1 LTSVRIRLIGYLSID
16 ISPKQRHTSREVRE
30 VTSKDRTPRRAVVFF
45 FFFFFFLLTTISL
58 HFDLWLP
65 GESSVWNEDGTIQ
78 FESPSLFDFQKIFF
92 RAAPSPTKIIS
103 GGRRRAAQRR
113 YFLKMVETSQDLA
126 SFDVIFFVSRA
137 P

>member
-1 LTSVRIRLIGYLSID
+1 MISLVNDDKSQEKSPQRIDAPQGCR
-16 ISPKQRHTSREVRE
+16 
-30 VTSKDRTPRRAVVFF
+30 FF
-45 FFFFFFLLTTISL
+45 LTTISL

-92 RAAPSPTKIIS
+92 RAAPSPTKNIS

-126 SFDVIFFVSRA
+126 SFGAYFFRFTGAITPPKRLPEEVGGGKCLG
-137 P
+137 